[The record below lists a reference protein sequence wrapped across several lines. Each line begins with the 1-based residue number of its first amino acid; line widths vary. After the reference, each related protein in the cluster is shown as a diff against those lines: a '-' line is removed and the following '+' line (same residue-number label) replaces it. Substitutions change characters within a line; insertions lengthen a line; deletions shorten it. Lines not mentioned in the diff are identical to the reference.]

1 MTNENVRLAWHDPFM
16 ERTFFWAIPRSLVP
30 NHFTAL
36 RFLLTPFVLYFVAI
50 GDWNIAIPLFF
61 IATFTDA
68 VDGSLARTRRQITL
82 WGTIADPV
90 ADKLLISSV
99 LLLFVAEELSL
110 ALRISRISGVRLLLL
125 SISPSIPGHYKRN
138 KPRVESIGFGNRIA
152 FGVMSVA

>member
-1 MTNENVRLAWHDPFM
+1 M
-16 ERTFFWAIPRSLVP
+16 
-30 NHFTAL
+30 
-36 RFLLTPFVLYFVAI
+36 AI

-99 LLLFVAEELSL
+99 LLLFVAEELSPAFAAVILGMELVIL
-110 ALRISRISGVRLLLL
+110 AHAIVRRRRHGEYSGANWAGKVKMLLQCGGVAALLVSRWFSIRPLVPAAIGTL
-125 SISPSIPGHYKRN
+125 SLAILFAVLSLSQN
-138 KPRVESIGFGNRIA
+138 DV
-152 FGVMSVA
+152 